1 MGRKRPP
8 VRRDTVEQI
17 RLSLW
22 RGMAANVLYMLVQV
36 AASIR
41 YITAWSVSV
50 ALYYLALSLSRA
62 HVIAACA
69 GDDGGRRCC
78 RRTAYRLLVM
88 NIPMG
93 GMAVLMVHTGSR
105 NYYPGYMIYLSALY
119 AFYAMTAAVVRLVKR
134 RGQGTFIPL
143 AAGALDL
150 AAAMMTMLCLQA
162 ALIDRFSE
170 QGESYRRMMNGLTG
184 GAVWCGVLLLA
195 IYLLHRTKQSKEV
208 KGIDKIGE

>member
-1 MGRKRPP
+1 M
-8 VRRDTVEQI
+8 EQI
-17 RLSLW
+17 RVSLW

-36 AASIR
+36 AVSIR

-62 HVIAACA
+62 HLIAACTG
-69 GDDGGRRCC
+69 GDDGRRCC
-78 RRTAYRLLVM
+78 RRTGWRLLVM

-93 GMAVLMVHTGSR
+93 GMAVLMVYTGSR
-105 NYYPGYMIYLSALY
+105 NDYPGYMIYLSALY
-119 AFYAMTAAVVRLVKR
+119 AFYAMTAAIVRLVKR
-134 RGQGTFIPL
+134 RRQGTFLPL
-143 AAGALDL
+143 AASALDL

-162 ALIDRFSE
+162 ALIDRFSQ

-195 IYLLHRTKQSKEV
+195 VYLLHRTKENKEV
-208 KGIDKIGE
+208 KGIDEIGE